1 MTVDNFEQ
9 KKKELT
15 DKERIA
21 ALQKEEKN
29 RAKFAAVKDVLQL
42 IDLTST
48 STKSYTVYT
57 KDNLRTYL
65 QNPST
70 EANQK
75 NLRNLSEFLYTVSH
89 VYRRLVLNKAN
100 QFDAKS
106 YIVYPKLNDNGEVEE
121 SSYQNYI
128 QTSNYVQ
135 GMHLDTQIRKCL
147 IKAWLDDVVYGFC
160 YGEPEND
167 NFFIHILNPDYCKI
181 TSVDYYS
188 GKINFA
194 FNFSFFDGSNSFYLD
209 VYDPIFKKMYNS
221 YKSDS
226 TLRWQELPP
235 ESTFCLKINENNL
248 DYPVPPLSGMFNSL
262 IDLVDLSQIQAIKDE
277 LSAYK
282 LIWAKIPTISGSKE
296 VDDFAIDLELANQ
309 FYQKLLS
316 VLPDGIAFG
325 MSPMDLDDIT
335 FEANAAE
342 DTNVVNK
349 ALGNLLESNGDIVL
363 NSNRIQNST
372 SFKFAM
378 MAESMT
384 AMSVVSQFNTWINF
398 YIKNNLSVEDIIVEF
413 FDVSK
418 YFKDDKIEQLL
429 KLAQYGLPVKNQI
442 LGLLNVNPA
451 QARSLEY
458 LEDKLGLAKT
468 KWISPLISSNVQSG
482 LSDNGDG
489 SDGRPKKDSG
499 DLSDEGEKT
508 RDGDKNAK

>member
-1 MTVDNFEQ
+1 MPLDSFEK

-15 DKERIA
+15 DQERIA
-21 ALQKEEKN
+21 ALQKDEIS

-42 IDLTST
+42 IDLTS
-48 STKSYTVYT
+48 SKTKSYTVYS

-106 YIVYPKLNDNGEVEE
+106 YIVYPKLNDNGDVEE

-128 QTSNYVQ
+128 KTSNYVQ
-135 GMHLDTQIRKCL
+135 GMHLDTQVRKCL

-181 TSVDYYS
+181 SSVDYYS

-209 VYDPIFKKMYNS
+209 VYDPIFNKMYNS

-226 TLRWQELPP
+226 KLRWQELPP
-235 ESTFCLKINENNL
+235 EKTFCLKINEENL
-248 DYPVPPLSGMFNSL
+248 DYPIPPFSGMFNSL
-262 IDLVDLSQIQAIKDE
+262 IDLVDLSQIQAVKDE

-296 VDDFAIDLELANQ
+296 VDDFAVDLELANQ
-309 FYQKLLS
+309 FYQKLQGII
-316 VLPDGIAFG
+316 PDGIALG
-325 MSPMDLDDIT
+325 LSPLDLNDIN

-349 ALGNLLESNGDIVL
+349 AYQNLIEANGDIVL
-363 NSNRIQNST
+363 NSNKITNSE
-372 SFKFAM
+372 SFKRAM
-378 MAESMT
+378 MVESAT
-384 AMSVVSQFNTWINF
+384 AMSVVHQFNTFVNF
-398 YIKNNLSVEDIIVEF
+398 YIKNNLGIEDVIVEF
-413 FDVSK
+413 SDVSK
-418 YFKDDKIEQLL
+418 YFKDDKIDQLL
-429 KLAQYGLPVKNQI
+429 KLGGYGVPIKNQLI
-442 LGLLNVNPA
+442 SLLGISPA

-458 LEDKLGLAKT
+458 LEDKIGLAKT
-468 KWISPLISSNVQSG
+468 KWVSPLVSSNVQSG
-482 LSDNGDG
+482 NIDNGDG
-489 SDGRPKKDSG
+489 SDGRPKKDDSEIG
-499 DLSDEGEKT
+499 SDGVAT
-508 RDGDKNAK
+508 RDKK

>member
-1 MTVDNFEQ
+1 MPLDSFEK

-15 DKERIA
+15 DQERIA
-21 ALQKEEKN
+21 ALQKDEIS

-42 IDLTST
+42 IDLTSSKT
-48 STKSYTVYT
+48 QSYTVYS

-106 YIVYPKLNDNGEVEE
+106 YIVYPKLNDNGDVEE

-128 QTSNYVQ
+128 KTSNYVQ
-135 GMHLDTQIRKCL
+135 GMHLDTQVRKCL
-147 IKAWLDDVVYGFC
+147 IKAWLDDAVYGFC

-181 TSVDYYS
+181 SSVDYYS

-209 VYDPIFKKMYNS
+209 VYDPIFNKMYNS

-226 TLRWQELPP
+226 KLRWQELPP
-235 ESTFCLKINENNL
+235 EKTFCLKINEENL
-248 DYPVPPLSGMFNSL
+248 DYPIPPFSGMFNSL
-262 IDLVDLSQIQAIKDE
+262 IDLVDLSQIQAVKDE

-282 LIWAKIPTISGSKE
+282 LIYGIIPTISGSKE

-309 FYQKLLS
+309 FYQKLQGI
-316 VLPDGIAFG
+316 VPDGISLGLTPFA
-325 MSPMDLDDIT
+325 LDSID
-335 FEANAAE
+335 FNQNAAE
-342 DTNVVNK
+342 DTNIVNK
-349 ALGNLLESNGDIVL
+349 AYQNLIEAEGDIVL
-363 NSNRIQNST
+363 NSNKITNSE
-372 SFKFAM
+372 SFKRAM
-378 MAESMT
+378 MVESAT
-384 AMSVVSQFNTWINF
+384 AMSVVHQFNTFVNF
-398 YIKNNLSVEDIIVEF
+398 YIKNNLGIEDVIVEF
-413 FDVSK
+413 SDVSK
-418 YFKDDKIEQLL
+418 YFKDDKIDQLL
-429 KLAQYGLPVKNQI
+429 KLGGYGVPIKNQLI
-442 LGLLNVNPA
+442 SLLGISPA

-458 LEDKLGLAKT
+458 LEDKIGLAKT
-468 KWISPLISSNVQSG
+468 KWISPLVSSNVQSG
-482 LSDNGDG
+482 NIDNGDG
-489 SDGRPKKDSG
+489 SDGRPKKDDSEIG
-499 DLSDEGEKT
+499 SDGVAT
-508 RDGDKNAK
+508 RDKK

>member
-1 MTVDNFEQ
+1 MPLDSFEK

-15 DKERIA
+15 DQERIA
-21 ALQKEEKN
+21 ALQKDEIS

-42 IDLTST
+42 IDLTSSKT
-48 STKSYTVYT
+48 QSYTVYS

-106 YIVYPKLNDNGEVEE
+106 YIVYPKLNDNGDVEE

-128 QTSNYVQ
+128 KTSNYVQ
-135 GMHLDTQIRKCL
+135 GMHLDTQVRKCL

-181 TSVDYYS
+181 SSVDYYS

-209 VYDPIFKKMYNS
+209 VYDPIFNKMYNS

-226 TLRWQELPP
+226 KLRWQELPP
-235 ESTFCLKINENNL
+235 EKTFCLKINEENL
-248 DYPVPPLSGMFNSL
+248 DYPIPPFSGMFNSL
-262 IDLVDLSQIQAIKDE
+262 IDLVDLSQIQAVKDE

-282 LIWAKIPTISGSKE
+282 LIYGIIPTISGSKE

-309 FYQKLLS
+309 FYQKLQGI
-316 VLPDGIAFG
+316 VPDGISLGLTPFA
-325 MSPMDLDDIT
+325 LDSID
-335 FEANAAE
+335 FNQNAAE
-342 DTNVVNK
+342 DTNIVNK
-349 ALGNLLESNGDIVL
+349 AYQNLIEAEGDIVL
-363 NSNRIQNST
+363 NSNKITNSE
-372 SFKFAM
+372 SFKRAM
-378 MAESMT
+378 MVESAT
-384 AMSVVSQFNTWINF
+384 AMSVVHQFNTFVNF
-398 YIKNNLSVEDIIVEF
+398 YIKNNLGIEDVIVEF
-413 FDVSK
+413 SDVSK
-418 YFKDDKIEQLL
+418 YFKDDKIDQLL
-429 KLAQYGLPVKNQI
+429 KVGGYGVPIKNQLI
-442 LGLLNVNPA
+442 SLLGISPA

-458 LEDKLGLAKT
+458 LEDKIGLAKT
-468 KWISPLISSNVQSG
+468 KWVSPLVSSNVQS
-482 LSDNGDG
+482 SNIDNGDG
-489 SDGRPKKDSG
+489 SDERTKKDDSEIG
-499 DLSDEGEKT
+499 PDGVAT
-508 RDGDKNAK
+508 RDKK

>member
-1 MTVDNFEQ
+1 MPLDSFEK

-15 DKERIA
+15 DQERIA
-21 ALQKEEKN
+21 ALQKDEIS

-42 IDLTST
+42 IDLTSSKT
-48 STKSYTVYT
+48 QSYTVYS

-106 YIVYPKLNDNGEVEE
+106 YIVYPKLNDNGDVEE

-128 QTSNYVQ
+128 KTSNYVQ
-135 GMHLDTQIRKCL
+135 GMHLDTQVRKCL

-181 TSVDYYS
+181 SSVDYYS

-209 VYDPIFKKMYNS
+209 VYDPIFNKMYNS

-226 TLRWQELPP
+226 KLRWQELPP
-235 ESTFCLKINENNL
+235 EKTFCLKINEENL
-248 DYPVPPLSGMFNSL
+248 DYPIPPFSGMFNSL
-262 IDLVDLSQIQAIKDE
+262 IDLVDLSQIQAVKDE

-296 VDDFAIDLELANQ
+296 VDDFAVDLELANQ
-309 FYQKLLS
+309 FYQKLQGII
-316 VLPDGIAFG
+316 PDGIALG
-325 MSPMDLDDIT
+325 LSPLDLNDIN
-335 FEANAAE
+335 FETNAAE

-349 ALGNLLESNGDIVL
+349 AYQNLIEANGDIVL
-363 NSNRIQNST
+363 NSNKITNSE
-372 SFKFAM
+372 SFKRAM
-378 MAESMT
+378 MVESAT
-384 AMSVVSQFNTWINF
+384 AMSVVHQFNTFVNF
-398 YIKNNLSVEDIIVEF
+398 YIKNNLGIEDVIVEF
-413 FDVSK
+413 SDVSK
-418 YFKDDKIEQLL
+418 YFKDDKIDQLL
-429 KLAQYGLPVKNQI
+429 KLGGYGVPIKNQLI
-442 LGLLNVNPA
+442 SLLGISPA

-458 LEDKLGLAKT
+458 LEDKIGLAKT
-468 KWISPLISSNVQSG
+468 KWVSPLVSSNVQSG
-482 LSDNGDG
+482 NIDNGDG
-489 SDGRPKKDSG
+489 SDGRPKKDDSEIG
-499 DLSDEGEKT
+499 SDGVAT
-508 RDGDKNAK
+508 RDKK

>member
-1 MTVDNFEQ
+1 MPLDSFEK

-15 DKERIA
+15 DQERIA
-21 ALQKEEKN
+21 ALQKDEIS

-42 IDLTST
+42 IDLTSSKT
-48 STKSYTVYT
+48 QSYTVYS

-106 YIVYPKLNDNGEVEE
+106 YIVYPKLNDNGDVEE

-128 QTSNYVQ
+128 KTSNYVQ
-135 GMHLDTQIRKCL
+135 GMHLDTQVRKCL

-160 YGEPEND
+160 YGEPKND

-181 TSVDYYS
+181 SSVDYYS

-209 VYDPIFKKMYNS
+209 VYDPIFNKMYNS

-226 TLRWQELPP
+226 KLRWQELPP
-235 ESTFCLKINENNL
+235 EKTFCLKINEENL
-248 DYPVPPLSGMFNSL
+248 DYPIPPFSGMFNSL
-262 IDLVDLSQIQAIKDE
+262 IDLVDLSQIQAVKDE

-296 VDDFAIDLELANQ
+296 VDDFAVDLELANQ
-309 FYQKLLS
+309 FYQKLQGII
-316 VLPDGIAFG
+316 PDGIALG
-325 MSPMDLDDIT
+325 LSPLDLNDIN
-335 FEANAAE
+335 FETNAAE

-349 ALGNLLESNGDIVL
+349 AYQNLIEANGDIVL
-363 NSNRIQNST
+363 NSNKITNST
-372 SFKFAM
+372 SFKYAM

-384 AMSVVSQFNTWINF
+384 AMAAVKQFNVWVNF
-398 YIKNNLSVEDIIVEF
+398 YIKNNLGVDDIIVEF
-413 FDVSK
+413 SDVSK

-429 KLAQYGLPVKNQI
+429 KLAQYSLPVKMQI
-442 LGLLNVNPA
+442 VSLLGIDPA
-451 QARSLEY
+451 QCRSLEY

-468 KWISPLISSNVQSG
+468 KWISPLVSSNVQSG
-482 LSDNGDG
+482 LSENGDG
-489 SDGRPKKDSG
+489 SDGAPVKDDK
-499 DLSDEGEKT
+499 DLTDEGEKT
-508 RDGDKNAK
+508 RDKK

>member
-1 MTVDNFEQ
+1 MPLDSFEQ

-15 DKERIA
+15 DQERIA

-29 RAKFAAVKDVLQL
+29 RARFAAVKDVLQL
-42 IDLTST
+42 IDLTT
-48 STKSYTVYT
+48 SKTQSYTVYS

-106 YIVYPKLNDNGEVEE
+106 YIVYPRLNDNGEVEE

-128 QTSNYVQ
+128 KTSNYVQ

-160 YGEPEND
+160 YGNPEED

-181 TSVDYYS
+181 SSVDYYS

-209 VYDPIFKKMYNS
+209 IYDPVFKKMYNS

-226 TLRWQELPP
+226 KLRWQELPP
-235 ESTFCLKINENNL
+235 EKTFCLKINEENL
-248 DYPVPPLSGMFNSL
+248 DYPIPPFSGMFNSL
-262 IDLVDLSQIQAIKDE
+262 IDLVDLSQIQAVKDE

-282 LIWAKIPTISGSKE
+282 LIYGIIPTISGSKE

-309 FYQKLLS
+309 FYQKLQGI
-316 VLPDGIAFG
+316 VPDGISLGLTPFA
-325 MSPMDLDDIT
+325 LDSID
-335 FEANAAE
+335 FNQNAAE
-342 DTNVVNK
+342 DTNIVNK
-349 ALGNLLESNGDIVL
+349 AYQNLIEAEGDIVL
-363 NSNRIQNST
+363 NSNKITNSE
-372 SFKFAM
+372 SFKRAM
-378 MAESMT
+378 MVESAT
-384 AMSVVSQFNTWINF
+384 AMSVVPQFNTFVNF
-398 YIKNNLSVEDIIVEF
+398 YIKNNLGIEDVIVEF
-413 FDVSK
+413 SDVSK
-418 YFKDDKIEQLL
+418 YFKDDKIDQLL
-429 KLAQYGLPVKNQI
+429 KLGGYGVPIKNQLI
-442 LGLLNVNPA
+442 SLLGISPA

-468 KWISPLISSNVQSG
+468 KWVSPLVSSNVQSG
-482 LSDNGDG
+482 NIDNGDG
-489 SDGRPKKDSG
+489 SDGRPKKDDSEIG
-499 DLSDEGEKT
+499 SDGVAT
-508 RDGDKNAK
+508 RDKK

>member
-1 MTVDNFEQ
+1 MPLDSFEK

-15 DKERIA
+15 DQERIA
-21 ALQKEEKN
+21 ALQKDEIS

-42 IDLTST
+42 IDLTSSKT
-48 STKSYTVYT
+48 QSYTVYS

-106 YIVYPKLNDNGEVEE
+106 YIVYPKLNDNGDVEE

-128 QTSNYVQ
+128 KTSNYVQ
-135 GMHLDTQIRKCL
+135 GMHLDAQVRKCL

-181 TSVDYYS
+181 SSVDYYS

-209 VYDPIFKKMYNS
+209 VYDPIFNKMYNS

-226 TLRWQELPP
+226 KLRWQELPP
-235 ESTFCLKINENNL
+235 EKTFCLKINEENL
-248 DYPVPPLSGMFNSL
+248 DYPIPPFSGMFNSL
-262 IDLVDLSQIQAIKDE
+262 IDLVDLSQIQAVKDE

-296 VDDFAIDLELANQ
+296 VDDFAVDLELANQ
-309 FYQKLLS
+309 FYQKLQGII
-316 VLPDGIAFG
+316 PDGIALG
-325 MSPMDLDDIT
+325 LSPLDLNDIN

-349 ALGNLLESNGDIVL
+349 AYQNLIEANGDIVL
-363 NSNRIQNST
+363 NSNKITNSE
-372 SFKFAM
+372 SFKRSM
-378 MAESMT
+378 MVESAT
-384 AMSVVSQFNTWINF
+384 AMSVVHQFNTFVNF
-398 YIKNNLSVEDIIVEF
+398 YIKNNLGIEDVIVEF
-413 FDVSK
+413 SDVSK
-418 YFKDDKIEQLL
+418 YFKDDKIDQLL
-429 KLAQYGLPVKNQI
+429 KLGGYGVPIKNQLI
-442 LGLLNVNPA
+442 SLLGISPA

-458 LEDKLGLAKT
+458 LEDKIGLAKT
-468 KWISPLISSNVQSG
+468 KWVSPLVSSNVQSG
-482 LSDNGDG
+482 NIDNGDG
-489 SDGRPKKDSG
+489 SDGRPKKDDSEIG
-499 DLSDEGEKT
+499 SDGVAT
-508 RDGDKNAK
+508 RDKK

>member
-1 MTVDNFEQ
+1 MPLDSFEK

-15 DKERIA
+15 DQERIA
-21 ALQKEEKN
+21 ALQKDEIS

-42 IDLTST
+42 IDLTSSKT
-48 STKSYTVYT
+48 QSYTVYS

-106 YIVYPKLNDNGEVEE
+106 YIVYPKLNDNGDVEE

-128 QTSNYVQ
+128 KTSNYVQ
-135 GMHLDTQIRKCL
+135 GMHLDTQVRKCL

-181 TSVDYYS
+181 SSVDYYS

-209 VYDPIFKKMYNS
+209 VYDPIFNKMYNS

-226 TLRWQELPP
+226 KLRWQELPP
-235 ESTFCLKINENNL
+235 EKTFCLKINEENL
-248 DYPVPPLSGMFNSL
+248 DYPIPPFSGMFNSL
-262 IDLVDLSQIQAIKDE
+262 IDLVDLSQIQAVKDE

-296 VDDFAIDLELANQ
+296 VDDFAVDLELANQ
-309 FYQKLLS
+309 FYKKLQGII
-316 VLPDGIAFG
+316 PDGIALG
-325 MSPMDLDDIT
+325 LSPLDLNDIN

-349 ALGNLLESNGDIVL
+349 AYQNLIEANGDIVL
-363 NSNRIQNST
+363 NSNKITNSE
-372 SFKFAM
+372 SFKRAM
-378 MAESMT
+378 MVESAT
-384 AMSVVSQFNTWINF
+384 AMSVVHQFNTFVNF
-398 YIKNNLSVEDIIVEF
+398 YIKNNLGIEDVIVEF
-413 FDVSK
+413 SDVSK
-418 YFKDDKIEQLL
+418 YFKDDKIDQLL
-429 KLAQYGLPVKNQI
+429 KLGGYGVPIKNQLI
-442 LGLLNVNPA
+442 SLLGISPA

-458 LEDKLGLAKT
+458 LEDKIGLAKT
-468 KWISPLISSNVQSG
+468 KWVSPLVSSNVQSG
-482 LSDNGDG
+482 NIDNGDG
-489 SDGRPKKDSG
+489 SDGRPKKDDSEIG
-499 DLSDEGEKT
+499 SDGVAT
-508 RDGDKNAK
+508 RDKK

>member
-1 MTVDNFEQ
+1 MPLDSFEQ
-9 KKKELT
+9 KKKKLT
-15 DKERIA
+15 DEERIA
-21 ALQKEEKN
+21 ALQKDEKA
-29 RAKFAAVKDVLQL
+29 RVRFAAVKDILQL
-42 IDLTST
+42 IDLESNRTQ
-48 STKSYTVYT
+48 SYTVYS

-75 NLRNLSEFLYTVSH
+75 NLRNLSEFLFTVSY

-106 YIVYPKLNDNGEVEE
+106 YIVYPRLNDNGEVED

-128 QTSNYVQ
+128 KTSNYVQ

-160 YGEPEND
+160 YGNPEED

-181 TSVDYYS
+181 SSVDYYS

-209 VYDPIFKKMYNS
+209 VYDPIFNKMYNS

-226 TLRWQELPP
+226 KLRWQELPP
-235 ESTFCLKINENNL
+235 ESTFCIKINEENL
-248 DYPVPPLSGMFNSL
+248 DYPIPPFSGMFNSL
-262 IDLVDLSQIQAIKDE
+262 IDLVDISQIQAVKDE

-282 LIWAKIPTISGSKE
+282 LIWAKIPTISGSQE

-309 FYQKLLS
+309 FYQKLQGI
-316 VLPDGIAFG
+316 VPDGIALG
-325 MSPMDLDDIT
+325 LSPMDLQDIA
-335 FEANAAE
+335 FETNAAD
-342 DTNVVNK
+342 DTNIVNK
-349 ALGNLLESNGDIVL
+349 AYQNLIEANGDIVL
-363 NSNRIQNST
+363 NSNKITNST
-372 SFKFAM
+372 SFKYAM

-384 AMSVVSQFNTWINF
+384 AMAVVKQFNVWVNF
-398 YIKNNLSVEDIIVEF
+398 YIKNNLGVEDVIVEF
-413 FDVSK
+413 SDVSK

-429 KLAQYGLPVKNQI
+429 KLAQYGLPVKTQMASL
-442 LGLLNVNPA
+442 LGIDPA
-451 QARSLEY
+451 KCRSLEY

-468 KWISPLISSNVQSG
+468 KWIAPLVSSNVQSG
-482 LSDNGDG
+482 MSENGDG
-489 SDGRPKKDSG
+489 SDGRSVSDEP
-499 DLSDEGEKT
+499 LTDEGENT
-508 RDGDKNAK
+508 RDGNKNDK

>member
-1 MTVDNFEQ
+1 MPLDSFEQ

-15 DKERIA
+15 DQERIA
-21 ALQKEEKN
+21 VLQKEEKN
-29 RAKFAAVKDVLQL
+29 RARFAAVKDVLQL
-42 IDLTST
+42 IDLTT
-48 STKSYTVYT
+48 SKTQSYTVYS

-106 YIVYPKLNDNGEVEE
+106 YIVYPRLNDNGEVEE

-128 QTSNYVQ
+128 KTSNYVQ

-160 YGEPEND
+160 YGNPEED

-181 TSVDYYS
+181 SSVDYYS

-209 VYDPIFKKMYNS
+209 VYDPVFKKMYNS

-226 TLRWQELPP
+226 KLRWQELPP
-235 ESTFCLKINENNL
+235 EKTFCLKINEENL
-248 DYPVPPLSGMFNSL
+248 DYPVPPFSGMFNSL
-262 IDLVDLSQIQAIKDE
+262 IDLVDLSQIQAVKDE

-282 LIWAKIPTISGSKE
+282 LIYGIIPTISGSKE

-309 FYQKLLS
+309 FYKKLQGI
-316 VLPDGIAFG
+316 VPDGISLGLTPFA
-325 MSPMDLDDIT
+325 LDSID
-335 FEANAAE
+335 FNQNAAE
-342 DTNVVNK
+342 DTNIVNK
-349 ALGNLLESNGDIVL
+349 AYQNLIEAEGDIVL
-363 NSNRIQNST
+363 NSNKITNSE
-372 SFKFAM
+372 SFKRAM
-378 MAESMT
+378 MVESAT
-384 AMSVVSQFNTWINF
+384 AMSVVPQFNTFVNF
-398 YIKNNLSVEDIIVEF
+398 YIKNNLGIEDVIVEF
-413 FDVSK
+413 SDVSK
-418 YFKDDKIEQLL
+418 YFKDDKIDQLL
-429 KLAQYGLPVKNQI
+429 KLGGYGVPIKNQLI
-442 LGLLNVNPA
+442 SLLGISPA

-468 KWISPLISSNVQSG
+468 KWVSPLVSSNVQSG
-482 LSDNGDG
+482 NIDNGDG
-489 SDGRPKKDSG
+489 SDGRPKKDDSEIG
-499 DLSDEGEKT
+499 SDGVAT
-508 RDGDKNAK
+508 RDKK

>member
-1 MTVDNFEQ
+1 MPLDSFEK

-15 DKERIA
+15 DQERIA
-21 ALQKEEKN
+21 ALQKDEIS

-42 IDLTST
+42 IDLTSSKT
-48 STKSYTVYT
+48 QSYTVYS

-106 YIVYPKLNDNGEVEE
+106 YIVYPKLNDNGDVEE

-128 QTSNYVQ
+128 KTSNYVQ

-147 IKAWLDDVVYGFC
+147 IKAWLDDVIYGFC

-181 TSVDYYS
+181 SSVDYYS

-209 VYDPIFKKMYNS
+209 VYDPIFNKMYNS

-226 TLRWQELPP
+226 KLRWQELPP
-235 ESTFCLKINENNL
+235 EKTFCLKINEENL
-248 DYPVPPLSGMFNSL
+248 DYPIPPFSGMFNSL
-262 IDLVDLSQIQAIKDE
+262 IDLVDLSQIQAVKDE

-282 LIWAKIPTISGSKE
+282 LIYGIIPTISGSKE

-309 FYQKLLS
+309 FYQKLQGI
-316 VLPDGIAFG
+316 VPDGISLGLTPFA
-325 MSPMDLDDIT
+325 LDSID
-335 FEANAAE
+335 FNQNAAE
-342 DTNVVNK
+342 DTNIVNK
-349 ALGNLLESNGDIVL
+349 AYQNLIEAEGDIVL
-363 NSNRIQNST
+363 NSNKITNSE
-372 SFKFAM
+372 SFKRAM
-378 MAESMT
+378 MVESAT
-384 AMSVVSQFNTWINF
+384 AMSVVHQFNTFVNF
-398 YIKNNLSVEDIIVEF
+398 YIKNNLGIEDVIVEF
-413 FDVSK
+413 SDVSK
-418 YFKDDKIEQLL
+418 YFKDDKIDQLL
-429 KLAQYGLPVKNQI
+429 KLGGYGVPIKNQLI
-442 LGLLNVNPA
+442 SLLGISPA

-458 LEDKLGLAKT
+458 LEDKIGLAKT
-468 KWISPLISSNVQSG
+468 KWVSPLVSSNVQSG
-482 LSDNGDG
+482 NIDNGDG
-489 SDGRPKKDSG
+489 SDGRPKKDDSEIG
-499 DLSDEGEKT
+499 SDGVAT
-508 RDGDKNAK
+508 RDKK

>member
-1 MTVDNFEQ
+1 MPLDSFEK

-15 DKERIA
+15 DQERIA
-21 ALQKEEKN
+21 ALQKDEIS

-42 IDLTST
+42 IDLTSSKT
-48 STKSYTVYT
+48 QSYTVYS

-70 EANQK
+70 ESNQK

-106 YIVYPKLNDNGEVEE
+106 YIVYPKLNDNGDVEE
-121 SSYQNYI
+121 SSYHNYI
-128 QTSNYVQ
+128 KTSNYVQ
-135 GMHLDTQIRKCL
+135 GMHLDTQVRKCL
-147 IKAWLDDVVYGFC
+147 IKSWLDDVVYGFC

-181 TSVDYYS
+181 SSVDYYS

-209 VYDPIFKKMYNS
+209 VYDPIFNKMYNS

-226 TLRWQELPP
+226 KLRWQELPP
-235 ESTFCLKINENNL
+235 EKTFCLKINEENL
-248 DYPVPPLSGMFNSL
+248 DYPIPPFSGMFNSL

-282 LIWAKIPTISGSKE
+282 LIWAKIDTISGSKE
-296 VDDFAIDLELANQ
+296 VDDFQIDLELANQ
-309 FYQKLLS
+309 FYQKLQS
-316 VLPDGIAFG
+316 VLPEGVAFG
-325 MSPMDLDDIT
+325 MSPMDLNDIT
-335 FEANAAE
+335 FEADAAN

-349 ALGNLLESNGDIVL
+349 ALTNLIETNGDIVL
-363 NSNRIQNST
+363 NSNKITNST
-372 SFKFAM
+372 SFKYAM

-384 AMSVVSQFNTWINF
+384 AMAAVKQFNVWVNF
-398 YIKNNLSVEDIIVEF
+398 YIKNNLGVDDIIVEF
-413 FDVSK
+413 SDVSK

-429 KLAQYGLPVKNQI
+429 KLAQYSLPVKMQI
-442 LGLLNVNPA
+442 VSLLGIDPA
-451 QARSLEY
+451 QCRSLEY

-468 KWISPLISSNVQSG
+468 KWISPLVSSNVQSS
-482 LSDNGDG
+482 LSENGDG
-489 SDGRPKKDSG
+489 SDGAPVKDDG
-499 DLSDEGEKT
+499 ELTDEGEKT
-508 RDGDKNAK
+508 RDKK

>member
-1 MTVDNFEQ
+1 MPLDSFEK

-15 DKERIA
+15 DQERIA
-21 ALQKEEKN
+21 ALQKDEIS

-42 IDLTST
+42 IDLTSSKT
-48 STKSYTVYT
+48 QSYTVYS

-106 YIVYPKLNDNGEVEE
+106 YIVYPKLNDNGDVEE

-128 QTSNYVQ
+128 KTSNYVQ
-135 GMHLDTQIRKCL
+135 GMHLDTQVRKCL

-181 TSVDYYS
+181 SSVDYYS

-209 VYDPIFKKMYNS
+209 VYDPIFNKMYNS

-226 TLRWQELPP
+226 KLRWQELPP
-235 ESTFCLKINENNL
+235 EKTFCLKINEENL
-248 DYPVPPLSGMFNSL
+248 DYPIPPFSGMFNSL
-262 IDLVDLSQIQAIKDE
+262 IDLVDLSQIQAVKDE

-296 VDDFAIDLELANQ
+296 VDDFAVDLELANQ
-309 FYQKLLS
+309 FYQKLQGII
-316 VLPDGIAFG
+316 PDGIALG
-325 MSPMDLDDIT
+325 LSPLDLNDIN

-349 ALGNLLESNGDIVL
+349 AYQNLIEANGDIVL
-363 NSNRIQNST
+363 NSNKITNSE
-372 SFKFAM
+372 SFKRAM
-378 MAESMT
+378 MVESAT
-384 AMSVVSQFNTWINF
+384 AMSVVHQFNTFVNF
-398 YIKNNLSVEDIIVEF
+398 YIKNNIGIEDVIVEF
-413 FDVSK
+413 SDVSK
-418 YFKDDKIEQLL
+418 YFKDDKIDQLL
-429 KLAQYGLPVKNQI
+429 KLGGYGVPIKNQLI
-442 LGLLNVNPA
+442 SLLGISPA

-458 LEDKLGLAKT
+458 LEDKIGLAKT
-468 KWISPLISSNVQSG
+468 KWVSPLVSSNVQS
-482 LSDNGDG
+482 SNIDNGDG
-489 SDGRPKKDSG
+489 SDGRPKKDDSEIG
-499 DLSDEGEKT
+499 SDGVAT
-508 RDGDKNAK
+508 RDKK

>member
-1 MTVDNFEQ
+1 MPLDSFEK

-15 DKERIA
+15 DQERIA
-21 ALQKEEKN
+21 ALQKDEIS

-42 IDLTST
+42 IDLTSSKT
-48 STKSYTVYT
+48 QSYTVYS

-75 NLRNLSEFLYTVSH
+75 NLRNLSEFLYAVSH

-106 YIVYPKLNDNGEVEE
+106 YIVYPKLNDNGDVEE

-128 QTSNYVQ
+128 KTSNYVQ
-135 GMHLDTQIRKCL
+135 GMHLDTQVRKCL

-181 TSVDYYS
+181 SSVDYYS

-209 VYDPIFKKMYNS
+209 VYDPIFNKMYNS

-226 TLRWQELPP
+226 KLRWQELPP
-235 ESTFCLKINENNL
+235 EKTFCLKINEENL
-248 DYPVPPLSGMFNSL
+248 DYPIPPFSGMFNSL
-262 IDLVDLSQIQAIKDE
+262 IDLVDLSQIQAVKDE

-282 LIWAKIPTISGSKE
+282 LIYGIIPTISGSKE

-309 FYQKLLS
+309 FYQKLQGI
-316 VLPDGIAFG
+316 VPDGISLGLTPFA
-325 MSPMDLDDIT
+325 LDSID
-335 FEANAAE
+335 FNKNAAE
-342 DTNVVNK
+342 DTNIVNK
-349 ALGNLLESNGDIVL
+349 AYQNLIEANGDIVL
-363 NSNRIQNST
+363 NSNKITNST
-372 SFKFAM
+372 SFKYAM

-384 AMSVVSQFNTWINF
+384 AMAAVKQFNVWVNF
-398 YIKNNLSVEDIIVEF
+398 YIKNNLGVDDIIVEF
-413 FDVSK
+413 SDVSK
-418 YFKDDKIEQLL
+418 YFKEDKIEQLL
-429 KLAQYGLPVKNQI
+429 KLAQYGLPVKMQI
-442 LGLLNVNPA
+442 VSLLGIDPA
-451 QARSLEY
+451 QCRSLEY

-468 KWISPLISSNVQSG
+468 KWISPLVSSNVQSS
-482 LSDNGDG
+482 LSENGDG
-489 SDGRPKKDSG
+489 SDGAPVKDDG
-499 DLSDEGEKT
+499 ELTDDGEKT
-508 RDGDKNAK
+508 RDKK